1 MPTKKSSTTSPFGPL
16 QKLMDD
22 PAVSEIMVDLPDR
35 VLAEKKG
42 QVEKTN
48 IAFTSKAALRKTI
61 NDILA
66 IGGAKF
72 KEGQTVCEARLPD
85 KSHVVAVLPPTAA
98 TGPCLA
104 IRKFF
109 NNTMTVEKLIEYGSV
124 SEGMM
129 SLLRSAIHNR
139 LNILVVGDAGAGKM
153 TVVNLLTG
161 YIPKDERVIV
171 VEATPEFQTLA
182 PWQLCLNAEATGMS
196 MTELI
201 NTATK
206 MRPDRLIFGE
216 ILGPEAMTILQKMS
230 IGHDGCLTCIHATSA
245 EDALNRLE
253 AYCLMSN
260 LGLGLD
266 EIRNLIASSLNLIT
280 VLHYLPDGKRK
291 ITDVV
296 EIRGLDKDRYI
307 LQPLMRYNPEA
318 DKFEKLPVEPG
329 WDTSI

>member
-1 MPTKKSSTTSPFGPL
+1 MPTKKSSNTSPFGPL
-16 QKLMDD
+16 QALMDD
-22 PAVSEIMVDLPDR
+22 PAVSEIMVDLPNR

-42 QVEKTN
+42 KIKKTN
-48 IAFTSKAALRKTI
+48 VAFASKTTLRKTI

-66 IGGAKF
+66 MGGAKF
-72 KEGQTVCEARLPD
+72 KEGQTICEARLPD
-85 KSHVVAVLPPTAA
+85 KSHVVAILPPTAD
-98 TGPCLA
+98 TGPCLV

-109 NNTMTVEKLIEYGSV
+109 QNAMTVEKLIEYKAV
-124 SEGMM
+124 SEEMM

-139 LNILVVGDAGAGKM
+139 LNILVVGDAGSGKT
-153 TVVNLLTG
+153 TVLNVLTG
-161 YIPKDERVIV
+161 YIPKDERVVV
-171 VEATPEFQTLA
+171 VEATPELQTLA

-201 NTATK
+201 NTAIK
-206 MRPDRLIFGE
+206 LRPDRLIFGE
-216 ILGPEAMTILQKMS
+216 ILGPEAMRIMQVMS
-230 IGHDGCLTCIHATSA
+230 IGHDGCLTTIHATSA

-260 LGLGLD
+260 LGLGLE

-280 VLHYLPDGKRK
+280 VQHYLPGGSRK
-291 ITDVV
+291 ITEVV

-307 LQPLMRYNPEA
+307 LQPLVRYNSET
-318 DKFEKLPVEPG
+318 DKFEAMPVTPG